1 MQRRKLKF
9 LQICY
14 RLDSLKFMSL
24 RQIIEIIVRQESFWI
39 LIHSTVLFDN
49 QEISSL
55 WKSSVS
61 LGRNFDWFTFGER
74 PFKP

>member
-24 RQIIEIIVRQESFWI
+24 RQIIEIIVRQKSFWI
-39 LIHSTVLFDN
+39 LIHSTMLFDN
-49 QEISSL
+49 
-55 WKSSVS
+55 
-61 LGRNFDWFTFGER
+61 
-74 PFKP
+74 